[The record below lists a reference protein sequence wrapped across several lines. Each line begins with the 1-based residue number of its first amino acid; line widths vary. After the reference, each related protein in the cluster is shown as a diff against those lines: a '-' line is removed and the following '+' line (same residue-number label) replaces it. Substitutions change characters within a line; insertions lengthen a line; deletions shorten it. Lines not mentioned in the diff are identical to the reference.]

1 MQQVSVGVETKANI
15 FKDGFSGSATLVILG
30 VRLSYLFSK
39 EWTNCYKKDTI
50 YLRNYLE
57 TRAEQAEEKVASLT
71 KEVELAKKR
80 ESDLQEQLNIYTTK
94 VDSFFECATNAGVN
108 DELGDEINRLQSE
121 LSDLKSSSRMEKSKL
136 ELQIQELEGDRQHME
151 EYANELIRQLKDCR
165 SELNDTRAQF
175 EALQIQANST
185 ECTRGNSVFSEIE
198 DRRIQAECLVVKL
211 RKEISELKLS
221 IFQMKAENKR
231 KFTETVQKLELR
243 HRNQDKKLLRDVE
256 AEQEHL
262 ITENTKLSKLV
273 QLLKDL
279 QLDHELGVLKVAEV
293 RGNSQAAI
301 TSLLEER
308 VKDLKRAYEESHE
321 TITRLRRRL
330 FVSGQIRQTL
340 QDELCYR
347 VDQIASLSSKL
358 NALKKIANSARKC
371 DCQNQSHHL
380 ETEEK
385 QSSSSLADKIT
396 KLDLDRSPNE
406 LVADETFYNGELS
419 KTENPVE
426 LPLNCDGHEYSD
438 QSVTYPE
445 DMKKNNVSV
454 ECPTS

>member
-1 MQQVSVGVETKANI
+1 MDELLQERHDLSKELVLKNWMEQEYIDEINRL
-15 FKDGFSGSATLVILG
+15 TLVITELKTEKPPAVSCSG
-30 VRLSYLFSK
+30 DCVPLLCS
-39 EWTNCYKKDTI
+39 
-50 YLRNYLE
+50 LE

-185 ECTRGNSVFSEIE
+185 ECTRGNSVFSE
-198 DRRIQAECLVVKL
+198 
-211 RKEISELKLS
+211 
-221 IFQMKAENKR
+221 
-231 KFTETVQKLELR
+231 TETVQKLELR